1 MSNRVVERRS
11 RPHRTLRAHS
21 GSLGAAVLIAALLAP
36 AASAV
41 EPMIEGGDET
51 AFVPSA
57 GVGPQSDPPL
67 TLAASTSGSD
77 WSAALLVL
85 LIGLAVFAIVIAVHQ
100 ATTRRRH
107 QLAAGAPFAP

>member
-1 MSNRVVERRS
+1 MPNRVVERVRS
-11 RPHRTLRAHS
+11 RLNPKLRAHS

-51 AFVPSA
+51 GFVPAA
-57 GVGPQSDPPL
+57 GVGAEGDPPL

-85 LIGLAVFAIVIAVHQ
+85 LIGLAVFAIVIALHQ
-100 ATTRRRH
+100 TTRRRS
-107 QLAAGAPFAP
+107 QLAARAPFAP